1 MFEFRLEG
9 HSRIPAYIQLEQQV
23 KHALRLG
30 VLKPSD
36 QLPTVKE
43 IVEKLLLSPNTVLKA
58 YRELEN
64 EGLISSRQGKGTF
77 VVRTLADP
85 LLTRHTPLLRRLVRW
100 LRDAQQA
107 GLGEEDI
114 DALIATARQAVVATA
129 GATDGTHDGAQEEIS

>member
-9 HSRIPAYIQLEQQV
+9 HSRIPAYAQLAQQV
-23 KHALRLG
+23 RHALRLG
-30 VLKPSD
+30 VLTPGD

-43 IVEKLLLSPNTVLKA
+43 VVEKLLLSPNTVLKA

-77 VVRTLADP
+77 VVRTLVDP
-85 LLTRHTPLLRRLVRW
+85 LLTRHAPLVRRLVRW

-114 DALIATARQAVVATA
+114 DALIATARQSVV
-129 GATDGTHDGAQEEIS
+129 AQEEIS

>member
-9 HSRIPAYIQLEQQV
+9 HFRVPAYIQLEQQV

-30 VLKPSD
+30 VLAPGD

-43 IVEKLLLSPNTVLKA
+43 VVEKLLLSPNTVLKA

-85 LLTRHTPLLRRLVRW
+85 LLARHVPLLRRLVRW

-114 DALIATARQAVVATA
+114 DALIANARQAVVAT
-129 GATDGTHDGAQEEIS
+129 DGAQEEIS

>member
-9 HSRIPAYIQLEQQV
+9 HFRVPAYIQLEQQV

-30 VLKPSD
+30 VLTPGD

-43 IVEKLLLSPNTVLKA
+43 VVEKLLLSPNTVLKA

-64 EGLISSRQGKGTF
+64 AGLIASRQGKGTF

-85 LLTRHTPLLRRLVRW
+85 LLTRHATLMRRLVRW
-100 LRDAQQA
+100 MHEAQQA

-114 DALIATARQAVVATA
+114 DALLASARRAVS
-129 GATDGTHDGAQEEIS
+129 AQEGVS

>member
-9 HSRIPAYIQLEQQV
+9 HSRIPAYVQLVQQV

-30 VLKPSD
+30 VLKRGD

-43 IVEKLLLSPNTVLKA
+43 VVEKLLLSPNTVLKA
-58 YRELEN
+58 YRELER

-85 LLTRHTPLLRRLVRW
+85 LLTRHAPLVRRLTRW
-100 LRDAQQA
+100 MHDAQQA
-107 GLGEEDI
+107 GLGQEDI
-114 DALIATARQAVVATA
+114 DALIATARQAATA
-129 GATDGTHDGAQEEIS
+129 KEGIS

>member
-9 HSRIPAYIQLEQQV
+9 HSRTPAYVQLVQQV

-30 VLKPSD
+30 VLKRGD

-43 IVEKLLLSPNTVLKA
+43 VVEKLLLSPNTVLKA

-77 VVRTLADP
+77 VVRTLVDP
-85 LLTRHTPLLRRLVRW
+85 LLTKHAPLVRRLVRW
-100 LRDAQQA
+100 LHDAQQA
-107 GLGEEDI
+107 GLDPEDI
-114 DALIATARQAVVATA
+114 DALIATARQSVVAK
-129 GATDGTHDGAQEEIS
+129 EEIS

>member
-9 HSRIPAYIQLEQQV
+9 HSRLPAYIQLAQQV
-23 KHALRLG
+23 RHALRLG
-30 VLKPSD
+30 VLTPGD

-43 IVEKLLLSPNTVLKA
+43 VVEKLLLSPNTVLKA

-85 LLTRHTPLLRRLVRW
+85 LLTHHAALLRRLVRW
-100 LRDAQQA
+100 MRDAQAA
-107 GLGEEDI
+107 GLSQEDI
-114 DALIATARQAVVATA
+114 EALIATAYQAIAA
-129 GATDGTHDGAQEEIS
+129 REEIS